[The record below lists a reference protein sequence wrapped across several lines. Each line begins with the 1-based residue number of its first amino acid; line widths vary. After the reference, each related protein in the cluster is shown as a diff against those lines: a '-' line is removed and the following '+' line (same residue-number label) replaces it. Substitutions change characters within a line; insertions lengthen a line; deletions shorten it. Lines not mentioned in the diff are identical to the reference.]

1 VSATICSN
9 LQCQGRSARTA
20 TIKPVTGLILA
31 VLAISAAASI
41 RVTHDPAGAGDSP
54 PSPRTE
60 SAASGGST
68 FVVFPSA
75 GMSAGTAAS
84 IKPPRPRILRI
95 TP

>member
-20 TIKPVTGLILA
+20 TIKPVAGLILA

-41 RVTHDPAGAGDSP
+41 RVTHDPAGAGVSQ
-54 PSPRTE
+54 PSLSTE
-60 SAASGGST
+60 SASSGGST

-75 GMSAGTAAS
+75 GMSAGTAAG
-84 IKPPRPRILRI
+84 IKPARPRILRI

>member
-1 VSATICSN
+1 MSAIVCPD
-9 LQCQGRSARTA
+9 LQCRGRSARTV

-41 RVTHDPAGAGDSP
+41 RVTHDPAAAGVSP
-54 PSPRTE
+54 PSLATE
-60 SAASGGST
+60 PAASGGST

-75 GMSAGTAAS
+75 GVSAGTAAG
-84 IKPPRPRILRI
+84 IKLPRPRILRI